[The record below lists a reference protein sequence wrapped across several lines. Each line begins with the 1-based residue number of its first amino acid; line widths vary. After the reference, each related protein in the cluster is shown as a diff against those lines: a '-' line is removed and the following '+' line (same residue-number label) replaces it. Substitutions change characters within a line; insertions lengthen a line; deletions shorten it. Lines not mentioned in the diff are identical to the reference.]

1 MLHELMRWVY
11 DRMRSD
17 RGATMVEYGLLIVLI
32 ALVAALGAYALGLGL
47 DQLFDDIAA
56 CLTTPTA
63 CGT

>member
-1 MLHELMRWVY
+1 MLDLLMRWVR
-11 DRMRSD
+11 DRLRGD
-17 RGATMVEYGLLIVLI
+17 EGATMVEYGLLIVLI

-56 CLTTPTA
+56 CLVTPTA